1 MGNFMDAV
9 VGYPTAIYTVL
20 LGVVVIYWV
29 LAVLGMIDIGHSGVD
44 LHVDAPHVHVD
55 APSVH
60 THADTDSHDIGH
72 IASYVVALGLN
83 GVPFSVAVSLL
94 VLVSWTLCCLGGE
107 WLLPL
112 VPTMLLK
119 LVAGTVLLVASAA
132 IAIPITAVA
141 IRPLRGLFVSHTAV
155 SNAALVGQACR
166 VVTGVV
172 NEKDGRAEISR
183 RGASLNIRV
192 WAPTPNTLKR
202 GSHAL
207 ILEYDE
213 VAGRY
218 LIAAHED
225 IV

>member
-1 MGNFMDAV
+1 MGDFMGAV
-9 VGYPTAIYTVL
+9 TGYPTAIYTVL

-29 LAVLGMIDIGHSGVD
+29 LAMLGMVDIEHSGLDVD
-44 LHVDAPHVHVD
+44 VD
-55 APSVH
+55 VH
-60 THADTDSHDIGH
+60 THADGDTSDIGQL
-72 IASYVVALGLN
+72 ASYVVALGLN

-94 VLVSWTLCCLGGE
+94 VLVAWTVSCLGGE

-112 VPTMLLK
+112 VPTMPLQLL
-119 LVAGTVLLVASAA
+119 AGTALLGASAV

-155 SNAALVGQACR
+155 SNAALVGQLCR

-172 NEKDGRAEISR
+172 NEKDGRAEVAR

-192 WAPTPNTLKR
+192 WASTPNTLKR
-202 GSHAL
+202 GSQAL
-207 ILEYDE
+207 IVEYDE

-218 LIAAHED
+218 LIAAHD
-225 IV
+225 DTSA